1 MKIIN
6 TIKNTKE
13 YLKNIRLQNLS
24 IGFVPT
30 MGALHEGHLEL
41 IRKAK
46 RENDFVV
53 CSIFVN
59 PIQFNNRED
68 LEKYPR
74 NLENDIS
81 ELEKTGCDLLFS
93 PSVKEMYPAPV
104 KTKYDFG
111 DLEKVMEGKHRPG
124 HFNGVAIV
132 VKKLFEIIKPDKSYF
147 GEKDY
152 QQLVIIHALVKKYKI
167 PVEIVPCATVREPD
181 GLAKSSRNKRLT
193 PEERKI
199 APVIYQ
205 ILKEVK
211 NKAGKTPINELN
223 KWVEQQI
230 NNCKGM
236 KLEYFEI
243 VDKKTLQPIERWENK
258 DCIACIAL
266 FLGKVRLI
274 DNIILM

>member
-6 TIKNTKE
+6 TIINTKK
-13 YLKNIRLQNLS
+13 YLNNIRLQNLS

-46 RENDFVV
+46 NENDFVV

-59 PIQFNNRED
+59 PIQFNNPED

-74 NLENDIS
+74 NLETDIS
-81 ELEKTGCDLLFS
+81 KLEKTGCDLLFFQ
-93 PSVKEMYPAPV
+93 SVKEMYPAPV
-104 KTKYDFG
+104 KTRYDFG
-111 DLEKVMEGKHRPG
+111 DLEKVMEGKHRQG

-152 QQLVIIHALVKKYKI
+152 QQLVIIQALVTKYNI
-167 PVEIVPCATVREPD
+167 PVEIIPCDTVREPD

-211 NKAGKTPINELN
+211 NKAGKTSINELT
-223 KWVEQQI
+223 KWAEQQL
-230 NNCKGM
+230 NNCNGM
-236 KLEYFEI
+236 KTEYFEI
-243 VDKKTLQPIERWENK
+243 VDKKTLQPIESWENK
-258 DCIACIAL
+258 NCIACVAL
-266 FLGKVRLI
+266 FLGKIRLI
-274 DNIILM
+274 DNIFLF